1 MASLNKITRCRPRV
15 LPKYVPI
22 TTYWQRK
29 QCKNLNLPFIK
40 KLRMRKPSRPILVR
54 ASVPK
59 LLRTTHGDGNCLFR
73 CFSLVVTGTE
83 SYHDLLRKAITDH
96 LQNNGE
102 KFSAIMA
109 DGPDQYLSQSKMT
122 HTKTWGSDVE
132 ILAAAHLL
140 NTKIFVYTK
149 HGPTWQWVEH
159 DLELTSPN
167 TRTHRHAIYLK
178 HTQLVHYDVVVS
190 VKKIPLTGP
199 QKYKTSALR
208 RAKLRRRCTRA
219 RGRGRFYYKRKC
231 KTATSRR
238 FMKRRRKRSYRLK
251 S

>member
-1 MASLNKITRCRPRV
+1 
-15 LPKYVPI
+15 
-22 TTYWQRK
+22 
-29 QCKNLNLPFIK
+29 
-40 KLRMRKPSRPILVR
+40 
-54 ASVPK
+54 
-59 LLRTTHGDGNCLFR
+59 
-73 CFSLVVTGTE
+73 
-83 SYHDLLRKAITDH
+83 
-96 LQNNGE
+96 
-102 KFSAIMA
+102 MA

-238 FMKRRRKRSYRLK
+238 FMKRKRKRSYRLK